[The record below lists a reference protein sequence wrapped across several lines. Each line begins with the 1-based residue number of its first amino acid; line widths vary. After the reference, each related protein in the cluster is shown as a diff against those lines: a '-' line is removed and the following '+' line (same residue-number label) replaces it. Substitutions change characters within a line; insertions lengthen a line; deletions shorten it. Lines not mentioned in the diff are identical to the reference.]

1 MRPVGGGAPA
11 SLARFGFADPRLAA
25 ELLGPTGLGW
35 WHPHTGAA
43 GDAAAAVVV
52 ATLAR
57 ADDPDLAV
65 RSLHR
70 LVGAQDDPGVL
81 RTAIGQDA
89 GLRQRLIGV
98 LGASAA
104 FGDHLVS
111 NPREWRLLT
120 EASWCGERPSSEVLR
135 GALLE
140 AVGAPVDEQPTWGS
154 GGVKAAVVGPAAV
167 AALRRAYRRSLL
179 IVAARDVTA
188 RDGDGADVA
197 DITAELSD
205 LAAATLGAAL
215 AVAAAELPENAPAA
229 RLAIIGMGKC
239 GGHELNYVSDVDVIF
254 VAEPG
259 GPDPEGEPV
268 ELSAGLRTA
277 TTLASAVMRI
287 CQAVAWPVDAALRPE
302 GKDGPLVRTLASHEA
317 YYKQWA
323 RTWEFQA
330 LLKARPVA
338 GDAPLAEDWM
348 AAVTPLVWHAADRP
362 GVVNDVRAMRRR
374 VEESLPARDAKRE
387 IKLGPGGLRD
397 IEFAVQL
404 LQLVHG
410 RNDESL
416 RCVSTLDAVRAL
428 TDGGY
433 VGRVDGDGLDSS
445 YRFLRRVEHRL
456 QLQRLRR
463 THRVPHDDRGLRW
476 LAQALGYRGDARA
489 GAVERF
495 TAEWSRHAR
504 EVRRLH
510 EKLFYRPLLEAA
522 ATVSGDTLRLS
533 PDSARARLE
542 VLGFADP
549 AGALRHIEALT
560 TGVSRRAALQ
570 RALLPTILATFADA
584 PDPDAGLLA
593 YRKVSDR
600 LGQTPWYL
608 RLLRD
613 EGLVAVRFARLLGT
627 SRYVGDLLGRDPE
640 GLRLL
645 ADSAELAPR
654 PPEALHGVLGASVQR
669 HAESPDAGVVAAR
682 ALRRRELLRIASA
695 DLLGFADTVRVGCAL
710 SDVTDAVLDAALGTA
725 IRAVTKARGT
735 LPARIAMIGMGR
747 LGGAELSYSSDAD
760 VMFVHE
766 PVDGA
771 SDAEAA
777 AAAAAVAEELRRMLA
792 APAPDPPVGLDTT
805 LRPEGRQGP
814 PTRSLASYAEYYR
827 RWSHIWEAQALLR
840 ARPVAGDAD
849 LGSRFMAL
857 IDPLRYPEQG
867 LTAAQV
873 VEIRRIKARV
883 DAERLPRGADPA
895 THVKLGRGGLADV
908 EWTVQLLQLQN
919 AAEIKP
925 LRTPRTLEALTAARD
940 AGLVSAAD
948 HDALAAAWLLA
959 TRVRNAIMLVRARP
973 SDQLPRRGPELV
985 GVARVLGSPPGGD
998 PGEFVD
1004 EYLRTMRRG
1013 RQAVE
1018 RVFYA

>member
-25 ELLGPTGLGW
+25 QLLGPGQLGW
-35 WHPHTGAA
+35 WHPQVGTA
-43 GDAAAAVVV
+43 GDDPAAEVV
-52 ATLAR
+52 AALAR

-65 RSLHR
+65 RALHR
-70 LVGAQDDPGVL
+70 LVAAQDAPEPL
-81 RTAIGQDA
+81 RAAVAADD
-89 GLRQRLIGV
+89 GLRDRLIGV

-104 FGDHLVS
+104 LGDHLVA
-111 NPREWRLLT
+111 NPGEWALLST
-120 EASWCGERPSSEVLR
+120 GSWEPARPSPGELR
-135 GALLE
+135 RTLLD
-140 AVGAPVDEQPTWGS
+140 AVGADPDAEPTWGS
-154 GGVKAAVVGPAAV
+154 GGVRAERTGPAAV

-179 IVAARDVTA
+179 VVAARDVTVHSP
-188 RDGDGADVA
+188 DGADVA
-197 DITAELSD
+197 AITAELAD

-215 AVAAAELPENAPAA
+215 AVAAAELPARAAPA
-229 RLAIIGMGKC
+229 RLAVIGMGKC

-254 VAEPG
+254 VAEPA
-259 GPDPEGEPV
+259 GEDV
-268 ELSAGLRTA
+268 EVTAALRTA
-277 TTLASAVMRI
+277 TALASTMMRI
-287 CQAVAWPVDAALRPE
+287 CQVVAWPVDAALRPE

-317 YYKQWA
+317 YYRQWA

-338 GDAPLAEDWM
+338 GDAELGRRWM
-348 AAVTPLVWHAADRP
+348 DAVTPLVWHAADRP

-374 VEESLPARDAKRE
+374 VEESLPARDAERE

-410 RNDESL
+410 PNDESL
-416 RCVSTLDAVRAL
+416 RSGSTLDAVRAL

-433 VGRVDGDGLDSS
+433 VGRTDGEALDHS
-445 YRFLRRVEHRL
+445 YRFLRRIEHRL

-463 THRVPHDDRGLRW
+463 THRLPDDEHGLRW
-476 LAQALGYRGDARA
+476 LAQALGFRGDARA

-560 TGVSRRAALQ
+560 AGVSRRAALQ

-613 EGLVAVRFARLLGT
+613 EGLVAVRFATLLGT
-627 SRYVGDLLGRDPE
+627 SRYAADLLGGDPE

-645 ADSAELAPR
+645 ASEQELVPR
-654 PPEALHGVLGASVQR
+654 TPEALRGVLGASVQR
-669 HAESPDAGVVAAR
+669 HTENPAAGVVAAR

-695 DLLGFADTVRVGCAL
+695 DLLGFADTVTVGQAL
-710 SDVTDAVLDAALGTA
+710 SDVTDAVLDAALETA
-725 IRAVTKARGT
+725 VRAVTRARGGDP
-735 LPARIAMIGMGR
+735 LPARLAVIGMGR

-771 SDAEAA
+771 SDADAA
-777 AAAAAVAEELRRMLA
+777 AAAAAVAEEMRRMLA

-827 RWSHIWEAQALLR
+827 RWSQIWEAQALLR
-840 ARPVAGDAD
+840 ARPCAGDAE
-849 LGSRFMAL
+849 LAGRFMAL
-857 IDPLRYPEQG
+857 VDPLRYPAEG
-867 LTAAQV
+867 LTPAQV

-908 EWTVQLLQLQN
+908 EWTVQLLQLQH

-940 AGLVSAAD
+940 AGLVNAAD

-959 TRVRNAIMLVRARP
+959 TRVRNAIMLVRGRP
-973 SDQLPRRGPELV
+973 SDQLPRRGPELL
-985 GVARVLGSPPGGD
+985 GVARVLGGPPGGD

-1013 RQAVE
+1013 RLAVE